1 MILDVNMHFAV
12 TGGAGFVGSYLV
24 KLLVKEGHKI
34 TVIDNLH
41 KGKKENLASV
51 INKIKFQKIDIRDY
65 QSLEKILKDID
76 GVFHQAALTVVQD
89 SFSSP
94 EEYFDVN
101 VHGTENIFKLANENK
116 FKVVY
121 ASSSSV
127 YGHKLET
134 PITEDA
140 ERNPISPYGKTKL
153 EDEYLVEKYSN
164 LNTEIIG
171 LRYFNIFGK
180 GQTIEYAGVIT
191 KFLDRINEGK
201 SPIIFGDG
209 SQIRDFIH
217 VSDVAKANLM
227 AMNSKSSNLIANI
240 GTGNAISILELANM
254 IINTSGLK
262 IDPIFMEALEGDIEK
277 SLADISQAKK
287 HFNWE
292 PKIELQDWLKEIL
305 KK

>member
-1 MILDVNMHFAV
+1 MHFVV
-12 TGGAGFVGSYLV
+12 TGGAGFVGSNLV
-24 KLLVKEGHKI
+24 KLLVEKGHKI

-41 KGKKENLASV
+41 KGKKENLDSV

-65 QSLEKILKDID
+65 ESMRKILKNID

-89 SFSSP
+89 SFSRP

-101 VHGTENIFKLANENK
+101 VRGTENIFKLANENK

-140 ERNPISPYGKTKL
+140 EKKPINPYGKTKL
-153 EDEYLVEKYSN
+153 EAEYLVEKYSK
-164 LNTEIIG
+164 LNTKIIG

-180 GQTIEYAGVIT
+180 GQTLEYAGVIT
-191 KFLDRINEGK
+191 KFLDRIRIGK
-201 SPIIFGDG
+201 APIIFGKG

-227 AMNSKSSNLIANI
+227 AMNSNNSNLIINI
-240 GTGNAISILELANM
+240 GTGNTISILELAKMMLNAA
-254 IINTSGLK
+254 GLK
-262 IDPIFMEALEGDIEK
+262 IEPIFTETHEGDIEK
-277 SLADISQAKK
+277 SHADISQAKK
-287 HFNWE
+287 HFNWK
-292 PKIELQDWLKEIL
+292 PQIELQNWLTEIL

>member
-1 MILDVNMHFAV
+1 MHFVV
-12 TGGAGFVGSYLV
+12 TGGAGFVGSNLV
-24 KLLVKEGHKI
+24 KLLVEKGHKI

-41 KGKKENLASV
+41 KGKKENLDSV

-65 QSLEKILKDID
+65 ESMRKILKNID

-89 SFSSP
+89 SFSRP

-101 VHGTENIFKLANENK
+101 VRGTENIFKLANENK

-140 ERNPISPYGKTKL
+140 EKKPINPYGKTKL
-153 EDEYLVEKYSN
+153 EAEYLVEKYSK
-164 LNTEIIG
+164 LNTKIIG

-180 GQTIEYAGVIT
+180 GQTLEYAGVIT
-191 KFLDRINEGK
+191 KFLDRIRIGK
-201 SPIIFGDG
+201 APIIFGKG

-227 AMNSKSSNLIANI
+227 AMNSNNSNLIINI
-240 GTGNAISILELANM
+240 GTGNTISILELAKM
-254 IINTSGLK
+254 IINASGLK
-262 IDPIFMEALEGDIEK
+262 IEPIFAEALEGDIKK

-287 HFNWE
+287 YFNWK
-292 PKIELQDWLKEIL
+292 PKIELQDWLREIL

>member
-1 MILDVNMHFAV
+1 MRFVV
-12 TGGAGFVGSYLV
+12 TGGAGFVGSHLV
-24 KLLVKEGHKI
+24 KLLVKNGHKI

-41 KGKKENLASV
+41 TGKKENLDEV
-51 INKIKFQKIDIRDY
+51 KDKIEFLNIDIQDY
-65 QSLEKILKDID
+65 DSMEKNMKDID

-89 SFSSP
+89 SFTRP

-140 ERNPISPYGKTKL
+140 ERSPINPYGKTKL
-153 EDEYLVEKYSN
+153 EAEHLAEKYSK

-180 GQTIEYAGVIT
+180 GQTLDYAGVIT

-201 SPIIFGDG
+201 APIVFGKG

-217 VSDVAKANLM
+217 VSDVAKANLI
-227 AMNSKSSNLIANI
+227 AMNSNCSNLIVNI
-240 GTGNAISILELANM
+240 ATGNAISILELADMM
-254 IINTSGLK
+254 INASGLK
-262 IDPIFMEALEGDIEK
+262 IDPIFAEALEGDIEK
-277 SLADISQAKK
+277 SHADISQAKEY
-287 HFNWE
+287 FNWE
-292 PKIELQDWLKEIL
+292 PKIELRDWLTEIL